1 MQSIAVQEQQKAFS
15 RHLLRMT
22 NPNNLSNLEIFYQA
36 LADREDDCI
45 QPYCISDR
53 YLPGF
58 VLAMVRKYK
67 KNHLT
72 TTPDGQVVAYESVW
86 YREGDGRFFKTYID
100 SIDELH
106 KIKGALDVVI
116 ELCKYM
122 TRAAEGSL
130 IILNPGLRGIIAE
143 KCGITRGRLNN
154 IISNL
159 VKHNVL
165 KRVMNG
171 MYAMNPMIIAEGYP
185 EEVLKLRRE
194 WGYTGE
200 IATVEPVVIR
210 NEDSGLVSNLI
221 LAMTDKIIGETKDL
235 TKENREELERNL
247 MTKIREVLSEAGV
260 ELAPKKPNFEI
271 VN

>member
-58 VLAMVRKYK
+58 VLAMAKKYK

-86 YREGDGRFFKTYID
+86 YHEDDGRFFKVYID

-106 KIKGALDVVI
+106 KIKGALDVVV
-116 ELCKYM
+116 ELCRYM

-130 IILNPGLRGIIAE
+130 IVLNPGLRGIIAE

-154 IISNL
+154 IISSL
-159 VKHNVL
+159 VKRNVL

-171 MYAMNPMIIAEGYP
+171 IYAMNPTIIAEGYP
-185 EEVLKLRRE
+185 EDVLKLRKE
-194 WGYTGE
+194 WGYQGE

-210 NEDSGLVSNLI
+210 KEDTGLVSNLI

-235 TKENREELERNL
+235 TKENREELEKNL
-247 MTKIREVLSEAGV
+247 MTKIREVLSDAGV
-260 ELAPKKPNFEI
+260 ELAPRKPKIEV